1 MALKVEDAVDGG
13 MHAEEALGG
22 SSRFEPLH
30 FALSPS
36 HRLMRVFGPVI
47 HPESLIV
54 RAGQPQTPERRGVGA
69 QLVGYQQLRRK
80 SLLLEQLAHQSQG
93 RMGVAPALN
102 KHVEDLAFVVNGTP
116 EVHALAADPD
126 HHFVQV
132 PSVARATAAPSK
144 PSRDHRSKLQ
154 HPASD
159 GLIGYVEPAL
169 GEEILDVSIAEL
181 ETQVEPDS
189 MLDDDRG
196 KAVAAT

>member
-1 MALKVEDAVDGG
+1 MSVISNFGANPCFL
-13 MHAEEALGG
+13 
-22 SSRFEPLH
+22 SSLRISLR
-30 FALSPS
+30 AAWVSR
-36 HRLMRVFGPVI
+36 RL
-47 HPESLIV
+47 
-54 RAGQPQTPERRGVGA
+54 
-69 QLVGYQQLRRK
+69 
-80 SLLLEQLAHQSQG
+80 
-93 RMGVAPALN
+93 LN

-169 GEEILDVSIAEL
+169 GEEILDVSVPEREA
-181 ETQVEPDS
+181 QVKPDS
-189 MLDDDRG
+189 MLDDNRR
-196 KAVAAT
+196 KPVTTV